1 MIGVVSACYRQ
12 RNADFDGALSSS
24 VEVTTADSATIEYAA
39 SLIQTAA
46 QPTTATGKIQRFHP
60 RNGP

>member
-1 MIGVVSACYRQ
+1 MLASAQ
-12 RNADFDGALSSS
+12 RDFDGALWRS

-46 QPTTATGKIQRFHP
+46 LPTTTTGKIQRFHL
-60 RNGP
+60 RNGA